1 MVKLVVD
8 INKQGKLE
16 RKPKKILPKTDDLT
30 VSGTEKS
37 LGIDDFGEESRN
49 IARSRKKKEIVTI
62 EYTDFITN
70 EAELWTRLQPK
81 KGELR
86 NWLTKNQPRQLECKR
101 EGVLSQLVLVFN
113 ELMTAKVDEFKKKS
127 II

>member
-8 INKQGKLE
+8 ASKQNKIEKKP
-16 RKPKKILPKTDDLT
+16 RKSPAKSSDFEESQENLPENIDDL
-30 VSGTEKS
+30 
-37 LGIDDFGEESRN
+37 LGELKT
-49 IARSRKKKEIVTI
+49 ATKPRKKKEIVTL

-70 EAELWTRLQPK
+70 EAELWSRLQPK

-86 NWLTKNQPRQLECKR
+86 NWLTKNQPKQLECKR

-113 ELMTAKVDEFKKKS
+113 ELMTTKVDEFRKKNT
-127 II
+127 